1 MGRLGCVARQVFRCC
16 LWRRGNRDSATA
28 DWLAGF
34 EGRGG
39 RAGFRTPGGAGPA
52 LPGTRTGGQGVRDM
66 LKCVAVCLPV
76 GQELLTSAPAS
87 ETPENEST
95 VMRV

>member
-1 MGRLGCVARQVFRCC
+1 MARQVFRCC